1 MPELRSRL
9 VSDAPSGKHIPVPLN
24 LTETLST
31 LRELGQTPRGSLGQ
45 NFLIDGNIVEK
56 SVALAE
62 VKPGDVVVE
71 VGPGLG
77 TLTRTLLEAGA
88 LVHAVE
94 LDLKLHAYLERTLA
108 RQYPDRFF
116 LMQGD
121 AVEHPLAD
129 LAEGTPFKVVANLP
143 YAISSPWMEAI
154 FSHNPLPQKMVLML
168 QSEAADRYM
177 AEPGTKSFG
186 AISIFVQAVFE
197 KRPGHKVSAACFY
210 PRPEVG
216 SQLLHLALKP
226 DARILSADTRA
237 AIRKIFQQR
246 RKQLGA
252 LCRGDA
258 PLEAWLARIG
268 SEMGI
273 DPRTRPEAVPVN
285 AWMLLEE
292 AVAKR

>member
-1 MPELRSRL
+1 
-9 VSDAPSGKHIPVPLN
+9 VPLN

-31 LRELGQTPRGSLGQ
+31 LRELGQNPRGSLGQ

-62 VKPGDVVVE
+62 VKPKDTVVE

-88 LVHAVE
+88 DLYAIE
-94 LDLKLHAYLERTLA
+94 LDLKLHAYLQRTLA
-108 RQYPDRFF
+108 AEFPERFH

-121 AVEHPLAD
+121 AVDHPLAG
-129 LAEGTPFKVVANLP
+129 LPEGVPFKIVANLP
-143 YAISSPWMEAI
+143 YAISSPWMDAL
-154 FSHNPLPQKMVLML
+154 FTHNPLPERMVLML
-168 QSEAADRYM
+168 QAEAADRYM

-186 AISIFVQAVFE
+186 AISVFVQTVFE
-197 KRPGHKVSAACFY
+197 RRPGHKVSAACFY

-216 SQLLHLALKP
+216 SQLLHLARRS
-226 DARILSADTRA
+226 DARVLSAETRT

-252 LCRGDA
+252 LCRGE
-258 PLEAWLARIG
+258 PKLEAWLARIG
-268 SEMGI
+268 KDMGI
-273 DPRTRPEAVPVN
+273 EPRTRPEAVPVK

-292 AVAKR
+292 TVPNP

>member
-1 MPELRSRL
+1 LSREHVPITL
-9 VSDAPSGKHIPVPLN
+9 QHVPLN
-24 LTETLST
+24 LTETLNL
-31 LRELGQTPRGSLGQ
+31 LRELGQNPRGSLGQ

-62 VKPGDVVVE
+62 VKPGDTVVE

-88 LVHAVE
+88 NLYAVE

-108 RQYPDRFF
+108 TQYPDRFH

-121 AVEHPLAD
+121 AVEHPLAS
-129 LAEGTPFKVVANLP
+129 LPEGIPFKIVANLP

-154 FSHNPLPQKMVLML
+154 FAHNPLPDRMVLML

-186 AISIFVQAVFE
+186 AISVFVQAVFD
-197 KRPGHKVSAACFY
+197 KKPGHKVSPACFY

-216 SQLLHLALKP
+216 NQLLHLARKK
-226 DARILSADTRA
+226 DARILTEETRM

-258 PLEAWLARIG
+258 KLEAWLARIG
-268 SEMGI
+268 KEMGI
-273 DPRTRPEAVPVN
+273 DPRTRPEAVPVA

-292 AVAKR
+292 PTS